1 MINQQSP
8 PIPVPHFDGDRLSE
22 TTVLPSDIYRS
33 FKRNLPL
40 STSSMPDE
48 ITKAILCQANCSGN
62 GECRDGSCYC
72 MVRTTINYMN
82 YKFLIK
88 VGVKNSVNKLYDIFR
103 SDMMVMIVDN

>member
-72 MVRTTINYMN
+72 MVSITIKYTTWGMY
-82 YKFLIK
+82 
-88 VGVKNSVNKLYDIFR
+88 
-103 SDMMVMIVDN
+103 